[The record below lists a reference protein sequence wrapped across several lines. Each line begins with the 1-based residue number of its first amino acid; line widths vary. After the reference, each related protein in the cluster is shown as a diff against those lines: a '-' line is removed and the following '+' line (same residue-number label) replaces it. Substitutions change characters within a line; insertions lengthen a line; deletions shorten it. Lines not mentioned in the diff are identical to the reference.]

1 MWHAAEA
8 ERAAQNVDFN
18 LSDILPPQMDL
29 AAERGSNSQAA
40 IMNLNLLPD
49 DSLFDVPFDDLP
61 DYFWGGWRLNG

>member
-1 MWHAAEA
+1 MWHASEA

-29 AAERGSNSQAA
+29 TAERGGNSQAA

-49 DSLFDVPFDDLP
+49 DGLFDVPFDET
-61 DYFWGGWRLNG
+61 YFWGDWRFNG